1 MLARNFPNM
10 GRNGGVRHAPGR
22 DERPLGKPVVHV
34 AVAVIQHA
42 DGTVL
47 LAQRPKHKLSGGCW
61 EFPGGK
67 VEPNE
72 TPVQAL
78 IREVNEEVGILPERM
93 FAWCDY
99 QHDYGDK
106 RVHLHVFRVSAW
118 RGEAHGREGQPISW
132 EDPASI
138 NVAPLLAANER
149 IRALLA
155 LPQVIVNLDPRNGVA
170 ACLDGIRQYASQGVT
185 LFKLADKGCTPG
197 QLGQLAQRAVIEAHQ
212 QRARLI
218 VNGDETLARRV
229 HADGM
234 ALPARKIDFIS
245 RRPAVRHVVARC
257 ENASDLAWAAAH
269 GADFV
274 VLGLE
279 QDSQARWRDFA
290 AMIVDFPL
298 PVYAWGNLDTDALAR
313 ARDHGAHGVVIDA
326 GGARQARQ

>member
-10 GRNGGVRHAPGR
+10 GRNGGVRHALSR
-22 DERPLGKPVVHV
+22 AERPADKPVVHV

-47 LAQRPKHKLSGGCW
+47 LAQRPKHKLSGGFW

-93 FAWCDY
+93 FEWCQY
-99 QHDYGDK
+99 GHDYGDK

-132 EDPASI
+132 EDPAKI
-138 NVAPLLAANER
+138 NVSPLLAANER

-155 LPQVIVNLDPRNGVA
+155 LPQMIVNLDPRIGVG
-170 ACLDGIRQYASQGVT
+170 ACLDAIGQAAAQGIT

-197 QLGQLAQRAVIEAHQ
+197 QLGQLAQRAAIEAHQ
-212 QRARLI
+212 HRAKLI

-234 ALPARKIDFIS
+234 ALPAPKIDFIS

-257 ENASDLAWAAAH
+257 ENAADLAWAAAH

-274 VLGLE
+274 VLTLE
-279 QDSQARWRDFA
+279 QDDAEGWRRFA
-290 AMIVDFPL
+290 ALIADFPL
-298 PVYAWGNLDTDALAR
+298 PVYAWGNIDRGALERAR
-313 ARDHGAHGVVIDA
+313 AHGAHGTVIEA
-326 GGARQARQ
+326 SRLAR

>member
-10 GRNGGVRHAPGR
+10 GRNGGVRHALTR
-22 DERPLGKPVVHV
+22 AERPLGKPVVRV

-47 LAQRPKHKLSGGCW
+47 LAQRPKHKLSGGFW

-67 VEPNE
+67 IEPNE

-93 FAWCDY
+93 FAWCEY
-99 QHDYGDK
+99 EHEYAER

-132 EDPASI
+132 EDPARI
-138 NVAPLLAANER
+138 NVAPLLPANER

-155 LPQVIVNLDPRNGVA
+155 LPQIIVNLDPRDGII
-170 ACLDGIRQYASQGVT
+170 ACLDGIGQAAAQGIT

-197 QLGQLAQRAVIEAHQ
+197 QLVQLAQRAAIEAH
-212 QRARLI
+212 RRGARLI

-234 ALPARKIDFIS
+234 ALPARRVDFVT

-257 ENASDLAWAAAH
+257 ENSAELAWAAAH

-274 VLGLE
+274 VLTLE
-279 QDSQARWRDFA
+279 RNDAAGWQRFA
-290 AMIVDFPL
+290 ALIADSPL
-298 PVYAWGNLDTDALAR
+298 PVYAWGNLDMTALERAR
-313 ARDHGAHGVVIDA
+313 AHGAHGVVIEA
-326 GGARQARQ
+326 ARLPR